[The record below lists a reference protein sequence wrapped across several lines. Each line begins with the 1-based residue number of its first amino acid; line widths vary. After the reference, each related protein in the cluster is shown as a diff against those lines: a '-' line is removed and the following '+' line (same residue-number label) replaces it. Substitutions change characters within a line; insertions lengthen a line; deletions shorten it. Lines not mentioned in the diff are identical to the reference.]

1 MSDESKKPRTEK
13 TLKQKVAFAQLE
25 LNRLKSME
33 KSERKKV
40 ETRLKIILGAEVAKA
55 MHCDIEQ
62 VDKELVM
69 GILLSVS
76 DLNDIERIKYIK
88 AGDGFLLKWMEDK
101 NKKTKFILLQVLI
114 SNYYLLSI

>member
-1 MSDESKKPRTEK
+1 MDDKKNKPRTEK

-33 KSERKKV
+33 KSEQKKV

-55 MHCDIEQ
+55 MNCSIGQ

-69 GILLSVS
+69 GVLLSAS
-76 DLNDIERIKYIK
+76 ELNDIERIKYIK
-88 AGDGFLLKWMEDK
+88 AGRWFLAQMDGRQK
-101 NKKTKFILLQVLI
+101 
-114 SNYYLLSI
+114 

>member
-1 MSDESKKPRTEK
+1 MSDESKNQEQK

-88 AGDGFLLKWMEDK
+88 AGRWFLAQMDGRQK
-101 NKKTKFILLQVLI
+101 
-114 SNYYLLSI
+114 

>member
-1 MSDESKKPRTEK
+1 MDYMDDKKNKPRTEK

-55 MHCDIEQ
+55 MNCSIEQ
-62 VDKELVM
+62 VDKELVL
-69 GILLSVS
+69 GILLSAS
-76 DLNDIERIKYIK
+76 ELNNIERIKYIK
-88 AGDGFLLKWMEDK
+88 AGRWFLAQMDGRQ
-101 NKKTKFILLQVLI
+101 I
-114 SNYYLLSI
+114 

>member
-1 MSDESKKPRTEK
+1 MDNESKRSRTEK

-33 KSERKKV
+33 KSEQNKV

-55 MHCDIEQ
+55 MKCGIEQ

-69 GILLSVS
+69 GILLSVP
-76 DLNDIERIKYIK
+76 DLNDIERVKYIK
-88 AGDGFLLKWMEDK
+88 AGRKFLVEMDGRQK
-101 NKKTKFILLQVLI
+101 
-114 SNYYLLSI
+114 

>member
-33 KSERKKV
+33 KSER

-88 AGDGFLLKWMEDK
+88 AGRWFLAQMDGRQK
-101 NKKTKFILLQVLI
+101 
-114 SNYYLLSI
+114 

>member
-1 MSDESKKPRTEK
+1 MHVFFKVKYMSDESKKTRTEK

-25 LNRLKSME
+25 LNRLKSLE

-55 MHCDIEQ
+55 MQCDIEQ

-69 GILLSVS
+69 GILLSAS
-76 DLNDIERIKYIK
+76 DLNDIEKITYIK
-88 AGDGFLLKWMEDK
+88 AGRKFLVQMEGRQK
-101 NKKTKFILLQVLI
+101 
-114 SNYYLLSI
+114 

>member
-1 MSDESKKPRTEK
+1 MDNETKRSRTEK

-33 KSERKKV
+33 KSEQKKV

-55 MHCDIEQ
+55 MNCGIEQ

-69 GILLSVS
+69 GILLSAS
-76 DLNDIERIKYIK
+76 ELNDIERVRYIK
-88 AGDGFLLKWMEDK
+88 AGRWFLAQMDGRQK
-101 NKKTKFILLQVLI
+101 
-114 SNYYLLSI
+114 

>member
-1 MSDESKKPRTEK
+1 MDDNIKRPRTEK

-25 LNRLKSME
+25 LNRLKSLE

-55 MHCDIEQ
+55 MQCDIEQ

-69 GILLSVS
+69 GILLSAS
-76 DLNDIERIKYIK
+76 DLNDIEKITYIK
-88 AGDGFLLKWMEDK
+88 AGRKFLSQMEGRQK
-101 NKKTKFILLQVLI
+101 
-114 SNYYLLSI
+114 

>member
-1 MSDESKKPRTEK
+1 MDNESKKTRTEK

-25 LNRLKSME
+25 LNRLKSLE

-55 MHCDIEQ
+55 MNCSVEQ

-69 GILLSVS
+69 GILLSVP
-76 DLNDIERIKYIK
+76 DLNDIEKITYIK
-88 AGDGFLLKWMEDK
+88 AGRKFLAQMEGRQK
-101 NKKTKFILLQVLI
+101 
-114 SNYYLLSI
+114 

>member
-1 MSDESKKPRTEK
+1 MSDESKRSITEE

-25 LNRLKSME
+25 LNRLKSLE

-55 MHCDIEQ
+55 MNCSVEQ

-69 GILLSVS
+69 GILLSAS
-76 DLNDIERIKYIK
+76 DLNDIEKITFIK
-88 AGDGFLLKWMEDK
+88 AGRNFLAQMDGRQK
-101 NKKTKFILLQVLI
+101 
-114 SNYYLLSI
+114 

>member
-1 MSDESKKPRTEK
+1 MDDKKNKSRTEK

-33 KSERKKV
+33 KSEQKKV
-40 ETRLKIILGAEVAKA
+40 ETRLKIILGAEVAKV
-55 MHCDIEQ
+55 MNCSIEQ

-76 DLNDIERIKYIK
+76 ELNDIERIKYIK
-88 AGDGFLLKWMEDK
+88 AGRWFLAQMDGRQK
-101 NKKTKFILLQVLI
+101 
-114 SNYYLLSI
+114 

>member
-1 MSDESKKPRTEK
+1 MDNESKKTRTEK

-25 LNRLKSME
+25 LNRLKSLE

-40 ETRLKIILGAEVAKA
+40 ETRLKIILSAEVAKA

-76 DLNDIERIKYIK
+76 DLNDIERITYIK
-88 AGDGFLLKWMEDK
+88 AGRKFLAQMDRRQK
-101 NKKTKFILLQVLI
+101 
-114 SNYYLLSI
+114 

>member
-1 MSDESKKPRTEK
+1 MDNESKKTRTEK

-25 LNRLKSME
+25 LNRLKE

-76 DLNDIERIKYIK
+76 DLNDIERITYIK
-88 AGDGFLLKWMEDK
+88 AGRKFLAQMDRRQK
-101 NKKTKFILLQVLI
+101 
-114 SNYYLLSI
+114 

>member
-1 MSDESKKPRTEK
+1 MDNESKKTRTEK

-25 LNRLKSME
+25 LNRLKSLE

-55 MHCDIEQ
+55 MNCSVEQ

-69 GILLSVS
+69 GILLSAP
-76 DLNDIERIKYIK
+76 DLNDIEKITYIK
-88 AGDGFLLKWMEDK
+88 AGRKFLAQMEGRQK
-101 NKKTKFILLQVLI
+101 
-114 SNYYLLSI
+114 